1 MCAKK
6 FNAYFDPSSFFFGQ
20 SRKRGL
26 PKVPVDEEVNEESG
40 YYSSSYGSGS
50 ESSDAPLRFIIIRHG
65 ERVDVMFGAGWTQK
79 AFDHTG
85 AYHCFDANMPPSL
98 PHRTNW
104 VDYDVDTPLTAKGLS
119 QSWNV
124 GSVLARYNLPVTAC
138 YSSPAFRSIQTADRI
153 LEGMSR
159 KGHVPLRLEL
169 GLFECTSWYARSP
182 INFMSDEELLNGNY
196 NIDTH
201 YRSQV
206 SDLRLLEN
214 EYQYYDRSKEAMKKI
229 IKLHRKTGG
238 TILLVAH
245 APSLEVLTRHLM
257 NGQPRPERLAELAG
271 KVDFCSMTVVERESS
286 TKPWQF
292 RYSLDEQANQGI
304 WQQQQLQL
312 QQANHAL
319 IPSKSHTPAV
329 QSSSSSSHYQPPNTF
344 ANFLAKPSNS
354 AHQHQYFPQQDAYPP
369 YFVL

>member
-1 MCAKK
+1 MYGKRISS
-6 FNAYFDPSSFFFGQ
+6 YFDPLTLLSGISSQ
-20 SRKRGL
+20 SRK
-26 PKVPVDEEVNEESG
+26 PATSTNDVANDESG

-50 ESSDAPLRFIIIRHG
+50 EGNDAPLRFIIIRHG
-65 ERVDVMFGAGWTQK
+65 ERVDVMFGAGWTQR
-79 AFDHTG
+79 AFNHAG
-85 AYHCFDANMPPSL
+85 QYYPFDSNMPPSL
-98 PHRTNW
+98 PHRANW
-104 VDYDVDTPLTAKGLS
+104 QDYDVDTPLTAKGLS

-124 GSVLARYNLPVTAC
+124 GNVLAKYNLPVTAC

-153 LEGMSR
+153 LEGMNR

-169 GLFECTSWYARSP
+169 GLFECSSWYARSP
-182 INFMSDEELLNGNY
+182 INFMSDIELINGGY

-229 IKLHRKTGG
+229 IRLHQKTGG

-271 KVDFCSMTVVERESS
+271 KVDFCSMTIVEKDSS

-292 RYSLDEQANQGI
+292 RYSLDEKN
-304 WQQQQLQL
+304 
-312 QQANHAL
+312 
-319 IPSKSHTPAV
+319 
-329 QSSSSSSHYQPPNTF
+329 
-344 ANFLAKPSNS
+344 
-354 AHQHQYFPQQDAYPP
+354 
-369 YFVL
+369 